1 MEKKQA
7 IQYIQQQIDKIDID
21 KFTIGPDRD
30 KYFNVWKKEMLLCV
44 GDIYGYGKDSQRYID
59 IEFIK
64 YGLRS
69 LDRNGNLN
77 NNISQRKLGLE
88 EAKLLL
94 EGYIKN
100 IKENGLPNGKNIYSN
115 DKQLEQP
122 QIINNIHN
130 TNNQTQ
136 EVNTNIIV
144 QNIFEGLNDSE
155 REALKKILQQYNK
168 DQDKNNLIQS
178 LHSFGKGVLENIIAN
193 IITNPRLI
201 NQIINTLL

>member
-1 MEKKQA
+1 MNKEQS
-7 IQYIQQQIDKIDID
+7 IQYIQQQIDQIDIE

-44 GDIYGYGKDSQRYID
+44 GDIYGENSQRYYNVNN
-59 IEFIK
+59 IK
-64 YGLRS
+64 YGTRYIV
-69 LDRNGNLN
+69 N
-77 NNISQRKLGLE
+77 NHINDITSERRKKLE

-100 IKENGLPNGKNIYSN
+100 IKENGLPNGTNIYSN

-130 TNNQTQ
+130 TNHQTQ

-144 QNIFEGLNDSE
+144 QNIFEGLDDSE
-155 REALKKILQQYNK
+155 KEALRKILQQYKHNK
-168 DQDKNNLIQS
+168 NKNNLIQS
-178 LHSFGKGVLENIIAN
+178 LQSMGQGVLENILAN
-193 IITNPRLI
+193 IITNPTLI
-201 NQIINTLL
+201 DQLLNTLK

>member
-1 MEKKQA
+1 MDKEQA

-44 GDIYGYGKDSQRYID
+44 GDIYGENSQRYYNVNN
-59 IEFIK
+59 IK
-64 YGLRS
+64 YGTRYIV
-69 LDRNGNLN
+69 N
-77 NNISQRKLGLE
+77 NHINDITSKRRKKLE

-100 IKENGLPNGKNIYSN
+100 IKENGLPNGTNIYSN
-115 DKQLEQP
+115 DKHLEQP

-130 TNNQTQ
+130 TNHQTQ

-144 QNIFEGLNDSE
+144 QNIFEGIDDLE
-155 REALKKILQQYNK
+155 KEALKKILQQYN
-168 DQDKNNLIQS
+168 QDKNKNNLIQS
-178 LHSFGKGVLENIIAN
+178 LQSMGQGVLENILAN

-201 NQIINTLL
+201 DQIINTLL

>member
-1 MEKKQA
+1 MNKEQA
-7 IQYIQQQIDKIDID
+7 IQYIQQQIDKIDIE

-44 GDIYGYGKDSQRYID
+44 GDIYGENSQRYSNVKD
-59 IEFIK
+59 IK
-64 YGLRS
+64 YSTGYI
-69 LDRNGNLN
+69 LN
-77 NNISQRKLGLE
+77 NHINDITSERRKKLE

-100 IKENGLPNGKNIYSN
+100 IKENGLPNGTNIYSN

-130 TNNQTQ
+130 TNHQTQ
-136 EVNTNIIV
+136 EVNISVLV
-144 QNIFEGLNDSE
+144 QNIFEGIDDSE
-155 REALKKILQQYNK
+155 REELKKILQQYNK

-178 LHSFGKGVLENIIAN
+178 LQSMGQGVLENIIAGV
-193 IITNPRLI
+193 ITNP
-201 NQIINTLL
+201 IIFDQLLSKL

>member
-1 MEKKQA
+1 MDKEQA

-44 GDIYGYGKDSQRYID
+44 GDIYGENSQRYYNVNN
-59 IEFIK
+59 IK
-64 YGLRS
+64 YGTRYIV
-69 LDRNGNLN
+69 N
-77 NNISQRKLGLE
+77 NYINDITSERRKKLE

-100 IKENGLPNGKNIYSN
+100 IKENGLPNGTNIYSN

-130 TNNQTQ
+130 TNHQTQ
-136 EVNTNIIV
+136 EVNISVIV
-144 QNIFEGLNDSE
+144 QNIFEGFNDSE
-155 REALKKILQQYNK
+155 KEALKKILQQYDK
-168 DQDKNNLIQS
+168 DRNKNNLIQS
-178 LHSFGKGVLENIIAN
+178 LQSIGKGVIEKILVEF
-193 IITNPRLI
+193 ITKPELI
-201 NQIINTLL
+201 NQIINTLS